1 MLDEEIPDAAYQP
14 WRPMTDPVDLKVVG
28 KLIEELGE
36 CVAAAARCQI
46 QGIDESEPTT
56 GVVNRVWLED
66 EIADV
71 QCNIRIVVGRFKLDM
86 DRIQA
91 RHDLKMPLLLAWHK
105 EA

>member
-14 WRPMTDPVDLKVVG
+14 WHPMTDPVDLKVVG

-36 CVAAAARCQI
+36 CISAAARCQI
-46 QGIDESEPTT
+46 QGIDEVEPVTKYP
-56 GVVNRVWLED
+56 NRLWLED

-71 QCNIRIVVGRFKLDM
+71 QCCIKIAVEHFGLDVNRIDVRQ
-86 DRIQA
+86 DRKQ
-91 RHDLKMPLLLAWHK
+91 PLLLAWHK